1 MNIVNFTPI
10 ESLFGGLIIGLAV
23 AILYLMRGNYTGISG
38 IYFNVIS
45 VNKSGFLWRFLF
57 ITGLIIGPVVLSF
70 FSYTDLGFEMPNT
83 NPIIVI
89 LGGLLVGYGTQ
100 LGSGC
105 TSGHGVCGIG
115 RLSIRSI
122 VGTCVFVGAGVL
134 TVFLSRSLGWVV
146 L

>member
-1 MNIVNFTPI
+1 MNIVNFTPM
-10 ESLFGGLIIGLAV
+10 ESLLGGLIIGLAV
-23 AILYLMRGNYTGISG
+23 AILYLMRGNYSGISG

-57 ITGLIIGPVVLSF
+57 ITGLIIGPVILSF
-70 FSYTDLGFEMPNT
+70 FSFTDLGFEMPNT

-122 VGTCVFVGAGVL
+122 VGTCVFVGAGVI
-134 TVFLSRSLGWVV
+134 TVFITRSLGWVV

>member
-1 MNIVNFTPI
+1 MNIVTLTPM
-10 ESLFGGLIIGLAV
+10 ESLLGGLIIGLAV

-57 ITGLIIGPVVLSF
+57 ITGLIIGPVILSF
-70 FSYTDLGFEMPNT
+70 FSFTDLGFEMPNT

-122 VGTCVFVGAGVL
+122 VGTCVFVGAGVV
-134 TVFLSRSLGWVV
+134 TVFITRSLGWVV

>member
-1 MNIVNFTPI
+1 MNIVNFTPM
-10 ESLFGGLIIGLAV
+10 ESLLGGLIIGLAV

-57 ITGLIIGPVVLSF
+57 ITGLIIGPVILSF
-70 FSYTDLGFEMPNT
+70 FSFTDLGFEMPNT

-122 VGTCVFVGAGVL
+122 VGTCVFVGAGVI
-134 TVFLSRSLGWVV
+134 TVFITRSLGWVV